1 MSDTLTS
8 AFSNALELPADLDVR
23 ELVYG
28 AHEHWDSVGHMALV
42 AEIED
47 SYGVMLDTDDI
58 IGLSSYGAAVEI
70 LARHG
75 VTA

>member
-1 MSDTLTS
+1 MTETLCS
-8 AFSNALELPADLDVR
+8 AFTNALELPADLDPQT
-23 ELVYG
+23 LSYG

-47 SYGVMLDTDDI
+47 AFGVMLDTDEI
-58 IGLSSYGAAVEI
+58 VGLSSYDAAVEI

-75 VTA
+75 VSA